1 MDTKATLI
9 SGGYCKIGNLVIVSA
24 RIEVTQTMQ
33 KGSWLVNSLPD
44 PIRDASLSTGAAISA
59 ATCNPNSSDASVV
72 TLMVGLQ
79 TTARAGIFIKDLGE
93 DMTTG
98 TYTISAMYLAK

>member
-1 MDTKATLI
+1 MDNNATLI

-33 KGSWLVNSLPD
+33 KGSWLVYSLPD
-44 PIRDASLSTGAAISA
+44 PVRDASLSTGAAISA
-59 ATCNPNSSDASVV
+59 ATCNPNSSDASTV

-79 TTARAGIFIKDLGE
+79 AAARAGIFIKDLGE